1 MLYIYVDGISSV
13 ILEEASAILF
23 ADDMALYRPI
33 HTPLDYEL
41 LQKDIDAIT
50 RWISAI
56 HMQFN
61 AQKCKFM
68 LFSRKR
74 SIDAPPVTLSIDG
87 IPLQKA
93 DAYKYL
99 GVFLTSDL
107 NWSFHINTIC
117 SKTKKL
123 VGLFHRKFFSAMDVN
138 SCILLYKA
146 FIRPNLEYACQVW
159 DPHLKKDIAA
169 LESVQKFALRACTK
183 SWDASYDLLLS
194 QTNLPSLQDRRAHLK
209 ICTLYKI
216 VYSMV
221 DFPDAPIRFDCSP
234 YSTRSHHSLS
244 IASYPS
250 KSNQFSGSFFPSST
264 KLWNSLSYD
273 VISLSNFLSFKK
285 CTKP

>member
-1 MLYIYVDGISSV
+1 MIRPLSAKCSSV
-13 ILEEASAILF
+13 ILEKASAILF

-41 LQKDIDAIT
+41 LQKDIDAIS

-68 LFSRKR
+68 LLFFSRKR
-74 SIDAPPVTLSIDG
+74 SNDAFPNTLSIDG
-87 IPLQKA
+87 VPLQKA

-123 VGLFHRKFFSAMDVN
+123 VGLFHHKFFSAMDVN
-138 SCILLYKA
+138 SCTLLYKA
-146 FIRPNLEYACQVW
+146 FISPNLEYACQVW

-169 LESVQKFALRACTK
+169 LESVQKFAPIACTK
-183 SWDASYDLLLS
+183 RWDASYDLLLS
-194 QTNLPSLQDRRAHLK
+194 QK
-209 ICTLYKI
+209 
-216 VYSMV
+216 
-221 DFPDAPIRFDCSP
+221 
-234 YSTRSHHSLS
+234 STIS
-244 IASYPS
+244 
-250 KSNQFSGSFFPSST
+250 SG
-264 KLWNSLSYD
+264 
-273 VISLSNFLSFKK
+273 
-285 CTKP
+285 